1 VLGRVVW
8 HLRARVGT
16 RGPVCTGVIAVMLAA
31 MKAPITTTAAVLWE
45 LGGKWE
51 VEEVELDPPG
61 PGEVLV
67 ELTASGLCHSDEH
80 LVTGDL
86 PVAYPMIGGHEGA
99 GRVVEVG
106 PGVTEVEVGDP
117 VVMTF
122 LPSCGRCSYCV
133 RGATA
138 LCDDGAGATL
148 GPQLDGTYRFHARGQ
163 DVGQM
168 CLLGTFAKHTVVPV
182 KSVVKIDE
190 GFPLHLAALV
200 GCGVTTGFGSAVRTA
215 ELRAGDTAVVV
226 GVGGIGANAVQGARI
241 AGCRYVV
248 AVDPVE
254 FKREKARELGATH
267 VAASM
272 DEAWNTVSSITRGQ
286 LADAAILTTGVA
298 EGAHLQPALQLVG
311 KRGRVVVTALGH
323 PGEDTVSMSLLELTL
338 YEKQVR
344 GALFGSSNGQ
354 HDVPRLLEMY
364 NLGQLKLEELIT
376 REYSLEEIN
385 TGYQDMREGRNIRG
399 LIRY

>member
-1 VLGRVVW
+1 
-8 HLRARVGT
+8 
-16 RGPVCTGVIAVMLAA
+16 
-31 MKAPITTTAAVLWE
+31 MKTTAAVLWE
-45 LGGKWE
+45 QGGKWE

-67 ELTASGLCHSDEH
+67 ELAASGLCHSDEH

-86 PVAYPMIGGHEGA
+86 PVGFPMVGGHEGA
-99 GRVVEVG
+99 GRVMEIG
-106 PGVTEVEVGDP
+106 PGVTDVAVGDP

-133 RGATA
+133 RGYTS

-148 GPQLDGTYRFHARGQ
+148 GPQLDGTYRFHARGE

-200 GCGVTTGFGSAVRTA
+200 GCGVTTGFGSSVRTA
-215 ELRAGDTAVVV
+215 ELRAGDTAVVI
-226 GVGGIGANAVQGARI
+226 GIGGIGANAVQGAKV

-254 FKREKARELGATH
+254 FKREKALELGATH
-267 VAASM
+267 VAASI
-272 DEAWNTVSSITRGQ
+272 DEAWSIVSEVTRGQ

-298 EGAHLQPALQLVG
+298 EGSYLQPALQLVG
-311 KRGRVVVTALGH
+311 KKGRVVVTALGH
-323 PGEDTVSMSLLELTL
+323 PDEDTASLSLLDLTL
-338 YEKQVR
+338 YEKQIR

-364 NLGQLKLEELIT
+364 NLGLLKLDELIT
-376 REYSLEEIN
+376 REYALEEIN
-385 TGYQDMREGRNIRG
+385 QGYEDMREGRNIRG

>member
-1 VLGRVVW
+1 
-8 HLRARVGT
+8 
-16 RGPVCTGVIAVMLAA
+16 
-31 MKAPITTTAAVLWE
+31 MKTTAAVLWE
-45 LGGKWE
+45 VGGTWE
-51 VEEVELDPPG
+51 VGEIDLDPPG

-67 ELTASGLCHSDEH
+67 ELAASGLCHSDEH
-80 LVTGDL
+80 LLTGDL
-86 PVAYPMIGGHEGA
+86 PAGLPMVGGHEGA
-99 GRVVEVG
+99 GRVIETG
-106 PGVTEVEVGDP
+106 PGVTEVAVGDP

-133 RGATA
+133 RGHTA

-148 GPQLDGTYRFHARGQ
+148 GPQLDGTYRFHARGE

-168 CLLGTFAKHTVVPV
+168 CLLGTFARHTVVPV
-182 KSVVKIDE
+182 RSVVRIDE

-215 ELRAGDTAVVV
+215 ELTAGDTAVVV
-226 GVGGIGANAVQGARI
+226 GIGGIGANAVQGAKV

-272 DEAWNTVSSITRGQ
+272 DEAWNTVSELTRGQ

-298 EGAHLQPALQLVG
+298 EGSQLQPALQLVG
-311 KRGRVVVTALGH
+311 KKGRVVVTALGK
-323 PGEDTVSMSLLELTL
+323 PDEETASLSLLELTL

-364 NLGQLKLEELIT
+364 HLGLLKLDELIT
-376 REYSLEEIN
+376 REYALDQVN
-385 TGYQDMREGRNIRG
+385 TGYQDMRDGRNIRG
-399 LIRY
+399 LIRFD

>member
-1 VLGRVVW
+1 
-8 HLRARVGT
+8 
-16 RGPVCTGVIAVMLAA
+16 
-31 MKAPITTTAAVLWE
+31 MKTTAAVLWE

-51 VEEVELDPPG
+51 VEEVELDPPAA
-61 PGEVLV
+61 GEVLV
-67 ELTASGLCHSDEH
+67 ELAASGLCHSDEH

-106 PGVTEVEVGDP
+106 PGVHEVAVGDP
-117 VVMTF
+117 VVLTF

-133 RGATA
+133 RGYTA

-148 GPQLDGTYRFHARGQ
+148 GPQLDGTYRFHARGE

-168 CLLGTFAKHTVVPV
+168 CLLGTFARHTVVPV

-215 ELRAGDTAVVV
+215 ELRAGDTAVVI
-226 GVGGIGANAVQGARI
+226 GVGGIGANAVQGAKV

-254 FKREKARELGATH
+254 FKREKALQLGATH

-272 DEAWNTVSSITRGQ
+272 DEAWNVVSSITRGQ

-298 EGAHLQPALQLVG
+298 EGSYLQPALQLVG
-311 KRGRVVVTALGH
+311 KKGRVVVTALGH
-323 PGEDTVSMSLLELTL
+323 PDEETASLSLLELTL
-338 YEKQVR
+338 YEKQIR
-344 GALFGSSNGQ
+344 GALYGSSNGQ
-354 HDVPRLLEMY
+354 HDVPRLLEMA
-364 NLGQLKLEELIT
+364 NLGQLDLAGLIT
-376 REYSLEEIN
+376 TEYSLEEIN
-385 TGYQDMREGRNIRG
+385 TGYRDMREGRNIRG